1 LSIILFCFATFS
13 DSDRIGDHCRSFSSV
28 SRLLTIATASVII
41 VDHSLLFRDFN
52 DSDRIGDHCRSFSS
66 ASRL

>member
-1 LSIILFCFATFS
+1 
-13 DSDRIGDHCRSFSSV
+13 
-28 SRLLTIATASVII
+28 VII